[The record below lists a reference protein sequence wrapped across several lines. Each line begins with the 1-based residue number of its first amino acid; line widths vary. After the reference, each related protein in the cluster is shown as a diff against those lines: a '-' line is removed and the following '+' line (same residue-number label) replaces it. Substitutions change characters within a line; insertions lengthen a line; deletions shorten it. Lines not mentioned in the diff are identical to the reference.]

1 MANKTID
8 LNRSAASGSYIIG
21 KIVCDATADYNQN
34 NSDVTCRLY
43 VRKANDSTML
53 TIPTGGTWS
62 YIMTINGR
70 TFSGTVSKDVLLD
83 WVLLA
88 TVSVSDIAHNDDGTK
103 GIHISGSVAAPSGTT
118 LSGHTTSGGADFSLD
133 RVPRASSIS
142 SVSDVSIGYQCVVRW
157 IPASSSFR
165 YKLKFYM
172 GNWSGTTD
180 AIHPNRTTEYTYTG
194 FVIPMEVAYQIPNTR
209 TGTMTVTLY
218 TYSDSGATSQI
229 GSANSKTFL
238 VILPDNSDT
247 KPTVSMTLSPVGALP
262 GAFAGMYIQG
272 LTKVKATL
280 SAVGKYDATI
290 ASYLMK
296 VNGIFHDFDD
306 AYTSGYLADAGRKT
320 VYGYATDYRGHTG
333 ENIQTIDV
341 LPYSTP
347 KLEGASAVRCD
358 ENGNPN
364 ESGTYLKISAKRNY
378 SPVVVNGVQK
388 NFCTIQYKY
397 LSDGVSWSNWAT
409 LLSPQNINSDEI
421 VTGPLLGG
429 VLAPKKSYVVHL
441 MAIDSIGRYSETFIT
456 IPTEKIYMHRDG
468 ARNAIGLGKYNTR
481 DNAVDSDWDFYMNNH
496 RITGLPFPSGDTDA
510 VPKSYAAP
518 ADVKMINYPNAA
530 GWYKIG
536 TVTGDM
542 CSVNTITIGGIFQN
556 NQASP
561 AVVDIAT
568 QYGSARIIKR
578 LSSLTDNQISKV
590 GIISESA
597 VVFGVYVYY
606 NSAKINPVL
615 INVHSHMGNF
625 TQEEWGIS
633 GVSDSNM
640 LAVMTL
646 KE

>member
-21 KIVCDATADYNQN
+21 KIVCDATADYNLN
-34 NSDVTCRLY
+34 NSDVTCRIY
-43 VRKANDSTML
+43 VHKGNDSTLL
-53 TIPTGGTWS
+53 TIPTSGTWTYS
-62 YIMTINGR
+62 MTINGKA
-70 TFSGTVSKDVLLD
+70 FSGTVSKNVLLD

-103 GIHISGSVAAPSGTT
+103 GISISGWVAAPSGTN
-118 LSGHTTSGGADFSLD
+118 LAGHKTSGSGDFSLD
-133 RVPRASSIS
+133 RVPRASVIS

-157 IPASSSFR
+157 NPASASFR
-165 YKLKFYM
+165 YRLKFSM
-172 GNWSGTTD
+172 GNWSSTTD
-180 AIHPNRTTEYTYTG
+180 AIHPNRKTEYTYTG
-194 FVIPMEVAYQIPNTR
+194 FVIPMEVANQIPNSR
-209 TGTMTVTLY
+209 TGTMKVSLY

-229 GSANSKTFL
+229 GSEDSKTFL

-247 KPTVSMTLSPVGALP
+247 KPKVSMTLSPVGALP
-262 GAFAGMYIQG
+262 SEFAGLYIQG

-280 SAVGKYDATI
+280 SAEGQYGASI
-290 ASYLMK
+290 GSYLMK
-296 VNGIFHDFDD
+296 VDGVFHDIDD
-306 AYTSGYLADAGRKT
+306 AYTSKYLADAGEKT

-333 ENIQTIDV
+333 ENIQKINV
-341 LPYSTP
+341 IPYSTP

-358 ENGNPN
+358 ENGNPS
-364 ESGTYLKISAKRNY
+364 ESGTYLKISAKRSY
-378 SPVVVNGVQK
+378 SPVVVDGVQQ

-397 LSDGVSWSNWAT
+397 LSDGVSWSHWVT
-409 LLSPQNINSDEI
+409 LLHSKNFDSDEV
-421 VTGPLLGG
+421 VTGPLLEG
-429 VLAPKKSYVVHL
+429 LLIPQKSYVVHL

-456 IPTEKIYMHRDG
+456 IPTEKIYWHRDG
-468 ARNAIGLGKYNTR
+468 ARNALGLGKYNTR
-481 DNAVDSDWDFYMNNH
+481 DNAVDSGWDFYMNNH
-496 RITGLPFPSGDTDA
+496 RITGLPLPSDDTDA

-518 ADVKMINYPNAA
+518 ADIKMINYPNVA

-536 TVTGDM
+536 KVTGDM

-561 AVVDIAT
+561 SAVDIAT

-578 LSSLTDNQISKV
+578 LSSLTDNQISKI
-590 GIISESA
+590 GIISEDA

-606 NSAKINPVL
+606 NSAKLNPVL
-615 INVHSHMGNF
+615 INIHSHMGKF
-625 TQEEWGIS
+625 TLEEWGIS
-633 GVSDSNM
+633 DVSDSDM

>member
-1 MANKTID
+1 MANTTID
-8 LNRSAASGSYIIG
+8 LKRSASSGNYIVG
-21 KIVCDATADYNQN
+21 KIVCDATADYDQN
-34 NSDVTCRLY
+34 NSDLTCRLY
-43 VRKANDSTML
+43 VRKANDTTEL
-53 TIPTGGTWS
+53 TIPTSGTWS
-62 YIMTINGR
+62 YTITVNGR
-70 TFSGTVSKDVLLD
+70 PFSGTVSKDVLLD
-83 WVLLA
+83 WVLIA
-88 TVSVSDIAHNDDGTK
+88 TASVSDIAHNDE
-103 GIHISGSVAAPSGTT
+103 GIQGITITGSVTAPAGTT
-118 LSGHTTSGGADFSLD
+118 LSGHKTSGSGDFTLD
-133 RVPRASSIS
+133 RIPRASAIS
-142 SVSDVSIGYQCVVRW
+142 AASDVSIGYQCVVKW
-157 IPASSSFR
+157 KPASASFR
-165 YKLKFYM
+165 YKLKFSM
-172 GNWSGTTD
+172 GDWNSTTEV
-180 AIHPNRTTEYTYTG
+180 IHPNRTTEYTYTG

-209 TGTMTVTLY
+209 IGTMTVTLY
-218 TYSDSGATSQI
+218 TYSDTGATSQV
-229 GSANSKTFL
+229 GAANSRTFL

-247 KPTVSMTLSPVGALP
+247 KPKVSMTLSPVGALP
-262 GAFAGMYIQG
+262 SAFAGLYIQG

-280 SAVGKYDATI
+280 SAKGQYGATI

-341 LPYSTP
+341 IPYSIP

-358 ENGNPN
+358 ETGNPN
-364 ESGTYLKISAKRNY
+364 ESGTYLKISAKRRY
-378 SPVVVNGVQK
+378 SPVVVDGVQK
-388 NFCTIQYKY
+388 NFCAIQYKY
-397 LSDGVSWSNWAT
+397 LSDGANWSNWVT
-409 LLSPQNINSDEI
+409 LLDSHNLASDEV

-429 VLAPKKSYVVHL
+429 LLAPEKSYVVHL

-456 IPTEKIYMHRDG
+456 VPTEKIYMHRDG
-468 ARNAIGLGKYNTR
+468 ARNALGLGKYNTR

-496 RITGLPFPSGDTDA
+496 RITGLPFPSSDSDA

-518 ADVKMINYPNAA
+518 ADVKMINYPSVA

-561 AVVDIAT
+561 SVVDIAT

-590 GIISESA
+590 GIISQDS
-597 VVFGVYVYY
+597 VTFGVYVYY
-606 NSAKINPVL
+606 NSTKLNPVL
-615 INVHSHMGNF
+615 INVHSHMGKF

-633 GVSDSNM
+633 SVSDSNM
-640 LAVMTL
+640 LSIVTL

>member
-1 MANKTID
+1 MANKTIEF
-8 LNRSAASGSYIIG
+8 NKSASSDSYIIG
-21 KIVCDATADYNQN
+21 KIVCDATADYNLN
-34 NSDVTCRLY
+34 NSDVTCRIY
-43 VRKANDSTML
+43 VRKDNDSLQL
-53 TIPTGGTWS
+53 TIPTSGTWTYS
-62 YIMTINGR
+62 MTINGKV
-70 TFSGTVSKDVLLD
+70 FSGTVSKDVLLD

-103 GIHISGSVAAPSGTT
+103 GIHISGSVTAPSGTT
-118 LSGHTTSGGADFSLD
+118 LAGHKTSGGADFSLD

-142 SVSDVSIGYQCVVRW
+142 SVSDVSIGYQCAVRW
-157 IPASSSFR
+157 TPASSSFR
-165 YKLKFYM
+165 FKLKFSM
-172 GNWSGTTD
+172 GNWSITTD
-180 AIHPNRTTEYTYTG
+180 VIHPNRTTEYTYTG

-238 VILPDNSDT
+238 VILQDNSDT
-247 KPTVSMTLSPVGALP
+247 KPSVSMTLSPVGALP
-262 GAFAGMYIQG
+262 SEFAGLYIQG

-280 SAVGKYDATI
+280 SAEGKYGASI

-296 VNGIFHDFDD
+296 VDGVFHDLDD
-306 AYTSGYLADAGRKT
+306 AYTSRYLADAGRKT

-333 ENIQTIDV
+333 ENIQEIDV
-341 LPYSTP
+341 IPYSAP
-347 KLEGASAVRCD
+347 KLESASAVRCD

-364 ESGTYLKISAKRNY
+364 ESGTYLKIGVKRSY
-378 SPVVVNGVQK
+378 SPVVVAGVQK
-388 NFCTIQYKY
+388 NFCAIQYKY
-397 LSDGVSWSNWAT
+397 LSDGATWSNWVT
-409 LLSPQNINSDEI
+409 LLDSQNLGSDEV

-429 VLAPKKSYVVHL
+429 LLEPKKSYVVHL
-441 MAIDSIGRYSETFIT
+441 IAIDSIGRYAESFIT

-468 ARNAIGLGKYNTR
+468 ARNALGLGKYNTR

-496 RITGLPFPSGDTDA
+496 RITGLPFPVGDTDA

-518 ADVKMINYPNAA
+518 ADIKMINYPNAV

-578 LSSLTDNQISKV
+578 LSSITDNQISKV
-590 GIISESA
+590 GIIAEDY
-597 VVFGVYVYY
+597 VTYGVYVYY
-606 NSAKINPVL
+606 NSAKLNPVL
-615 INVHSHMGNF
+615 INIHSHMGKF
-625 TQEEWGIS
+625 TQEDWAIS
-633 GVSDSNM
+633 SVSDSNM
-640 LAVMTL
+640 LLLVTL

>member
-62 YIMTINGR
+62 YSMTINGR

-165 YKLKFYM
+165 YKLKFSM
-172 GNWSGTTD
+172 GNWSSTTD
-180 AIHPNRTTEYTYTG
+180 AIHPNRTTEFTYTG

-262 GAFAGMYIQG
+262 SAFAGMYIQG

-280 SAVGKYDATI
+280 SAEGKYGASI

-296 VNGIFHDFDD
+296 VDGVFHDLDD
-306 AYTSGYLADAGRKT
+306 AYTSKYLADAGRKT

-341 LPYSTP
+341 LPYSIP

-409 LLSPQNINSDEI
+409 LLSPQNLNSNEI

-510 VPKSYAAP
+510 VPKSYVAP

-606 NSAKINPVL
+606 NSAKLNPVL

>member
-43 VRKANDSTML
+43 VRKANDSTLL

-62 YIMTINGR
+62 YSMTINGR

-83 WVLLA
+83 WALLA

-165 YKLKFYM
+165 YKLKFSM
-172 GNWSGTTD
+172 GNWSRTTD
-180 AIHPNRTTEYTYTG
+180 AIHPNRTTEFTYTG

-262 GAFAGMYIQG
+262 SAFAGMYIQG

-280 SAVGKYDATI
+280 SAEGKYGASI

-296 VNGIFHDFDD
+296 VDGVFHDLDD
-306 AYTSGYLADAGRKT
+306 AYTSKYLADAGRKT

-341 LPYSTP
+341 LPYSIP

-409 LLSPQNINSDEI
+409 LLSPQNLNSNEI

-429 VLAPKKSYVVHL
+429 VLATKKSYVVHL

-510 VPKSYAAP
+510 VPKSYVAP

-606 NSAKINPVL
+606 NSAKLNPVL

>member
-62 YIMTINGR
+62 YSMTINGR

-165 YKLKFYM
+165 YKLKFSM

-194 FVIPMEVAYQIPNTR
+194 FVIPMEVAYQIPNIR

-218 TYSDSGATSQI
+218 TYSDSGATIQI

-238 VILPDNSDT
+238 VILQDNSDT

-262 GAFAGMYIQG
+262 SAFAGLYIQG

-280 SAVGKYDATI
+280 SAVGKYGASI

-296 VNGIFHDFDD
+296 VNGIFHDLGD

-333 ENIQTIDV
+333 ENIQTINI
-341 LPYSTP
+341 LPYSIP

-364 ESGTYLKISAKRNY
+364 ESGTHLKISAKRNY

-397 LSDGVSWSNWAT
+397 LSDGVSWSNWAV
-409 LLSPQNINSDEI
+409 LLGPQNLNSDEV
-421 VTGPLLGG
+421 VTGPMLGG

-518 ADVKMINYPNAA
+518 ADVKMINYPSVT

-578 LSSLTDNQISKV
+578 ISSITDNQISKV
-590 GIISESA
+590 GIISEDY
-597 VVFGVYVYY
+597 VTYGVYVYY
-606 NSAKINPVL
+606 NSAKENPVL
-615 INVHSHMGNF
+615 INIHSHMGKF
-625 TQEEWGIS
+625 TLTEWVKS
-633 GVSDSNM
+633 NVSDSNM
-640 LAVMTL
+640 LSVMTL

>member
-1 MANKTID
+1 MASQTID
-8 LNRSAASGSYIIG
+8 LNRSAAYGSYIIG
-21 KIVCDATADYNQN
+21 RIVCDATADYNLN

-43 VRKANDSTML
+43 VRKANDSTLL
-53 TIPTGGTWS
+53 TIPTSGTWS
-62 YIMTINGR
+62 YNITIHGKS
-70 TFSGTVSKDVLLD
+70 FSGTVSKDVLLD

-103 GIHISGSVAAPSGTT
+103 GIAISGSVTAPAGTT
-118 LSGHTTSGGADFSLD
+118 LAGHRTSGSADFSLD
-133 RVPRASSIS
+133 RVPRASAIS
-142 SVSDVSIGYQCVVRW
+142 SASDVSIGYQCVVKW
-157 IPASSSFR
+157 NPAAASFR
-165 YKLKFYM
+165 YRLRFSM
-172 GNWSGTTD
+172 GSWSSTTD

-194 FVIPMEVAYQIPNTR
+194 FVIPMEVANQIPNTR
-209 TGTMTVTLY
+209 IGTMTVTLY
-218 TYSDSGATSQI
+218 TYSDSGATIQI

-247 KPTVSMTLSPVGALP
+247 KPKVSMVLSPVGALP
-262 GAFAGMYIQG
+262 SEFAGLYIQG

-280 SAVGKYDATI
+280 SAEGKYGASI

-296 VNGIFHDFDD
+296 VDGVFHDIDD
-306 AYTSGYLADAGRKT
+306 AYTSRYLADAGVKT

-341 LPYSTP
+341 IPYSIP
-347 KLEGASAVRCD
+347 KLERASAVRCD

-364 ESGTYLKISAKRNY
+364 ESGTYLKISVKRNY
-378 SPVVVNGVQK
+378 SPVIVNGVQK
-388 NFCTIQYKY
+388 NHCTIQYKY
-397 LSDGVSWSNWAT
+397 LSDGVSWSNLVT
-409 LLSPQNINSDEI
+409 LLDPQNLGSDEV

-429 VLAPKKSYVVHL
+429 LLDPKKSYVVHL
-441 MAIDSIGRYSETFIT
+441 MATDSVGRYSETFIT
-456 IPTEKIYMHRDG
+456 IPTEKIYWHRDG
-468 ARNAIGLGKYNTR
+468 ARNALGLGKYNTR
-481 DNAVDSDWDFYMNNH
+481 DNAVDSEWDFYMNNH
-496 RITGLPFPSGDTDA
+496 RITGLPFPSSDSDA

-518 ADVKMINYPNAA
+518 ADVKLINYPSAV

-590 GIISESA
+590 GIISEDY
-597 VVFGVYVYY
+597 VTFGVYVYY
-606 NSAKINPVL
+606 NSAKVNPVL
-615 INVHSHMGNF
+615 INIHSHLGKF
-625 TQEEWGIS
+625 TPQEWGIS
-633 GVSDSNM
+633 DKSDSNM
-640 LAVMTL
+640 LSVMTL

>member
-1 MANKTID
+1 MANTTID

-34 NSDVTCRLY
+34 NSDLTCRLY
-43 VRKANDSTML
+43 VRKANDSTQL
-53 TIPTGGTWS
+53 TIPTSGTWS
-62 YIMTINGR
+62 YIVTVNGR
-70 TFSGTVSKDVLLD
+70 PFSGTVSKDVLLD
-83 WVLLA
+83 WVLIA
-88 TVSVSDIAHNDDGTK
+88 TVSVSDIAHNDE
-103 GIHISGSVAAPSGTT
+103 GIQGITITGSVTAPAGTT
-118 LSGHTTSGGADFSLD
+118 LAGHTSSGSGDFTLD
-133 RVPRASSIS
+133 RIPRASVIS
-142 SVSDVSIGYQCVVRW
+142 SATDVSIGYQCVVRW
-157 IPASSSFR
+157 IPASASFR
-165 YKLKFYM
+165 YRLRFSM
-172 GNWSGTTD
+172 GSWSHTTD
-180 AIHPNRTTEYTYTG
+180 AIHPSRTSEYTYTE

-209 TGTMTVTLY
+209 IGTMTVTLY
-218 TYSDSGATSQI
+218 TYSDSVATSQI

-247 KPTVSMTLSPVGALP
+247 KPKVSMLLSPVGALP
-262 GAFAGMYIQG
+262 SEFAGLYIQG

-280 SAVGKYDATI
+280 SAEGKYGASI

-296 VNGIFHDFDD
+296 VDGVFHDLDD
-306 AYTSGYLADAGRKT
+306 AYTSRYLADAGRKT

-333 ENIQTIDV
+333 ENIQAIDV
-341 LPYSTP
+341 IPYSAP
-347 KLEGASAVRCD
+347 KLESASAVRCD

-364 ESGTYLKISAKRNY
+364 ESGTYLKIGVKRSY
-378 SPVVVNGVQK
+378 SPVVVAGVQK
-388 NFCTIQYKY
+388 NFCAIQYKY
-397 LSDGVSWSNWAT
+397 LSDGVTWSNWVT
-409 LLSPQNINSDEI
+409 LLDSQNLGSDEV

-429 VLAPKKSYVVHL
+429 LLEPKKSYVLHL
-441 MAIDSIGRYSETFIT
+441 MAIDSIGRYAETFIT

-468 ARNAIGLGKYNTR
+468 SRNALGLGKYNTQ

-496 RITGLPFPSGDTDA
+496 RITGLPSPSSDSDA
-510 VPKSYAAP
+510 VPKSYAQP
-518 ADVKMINYPNAA
+518 ADVKLINYPSVL

-590 GIISESA
+590 GIIAEDY
-597 VVFGVYVYY
+597 VTYGVYVYY
-606 NSAKINPVL
+606 NSAKLNPVL
-615 INVHSHMGNF
+615 INIHSHMGKF
-625 TQEEWGIS
+625 TPQEWGIS
-633 GVSDSNM
+633 DKSDSNM
-640 LAVMTL
+640 LSVVTL